1 MNSISPYSLSWFVMT
16 HSANIFPNENKIEK
30 VNIKNM
36 RGLTNK
42 MVRDFHETLG
52 YVHEWQAIRERQF
65 LNYAVENL
73 LPNETEIE
81 LLNTVVIQLLEL
93 YTYTDMKESI
103 TSFRLKMSV

>member
-1 MNSISPYSLSWFVMT
+1 MQNQ
-16 HSANIFPNENKIEK
+16 IEK
-30 VNIKNM
+30 VNSKNM

-93 YTYTDMKESI
+93 YTYTDIKESI
-103 TSFRLKMSV
+103 TSFSISFESYTKVIFSRRNKT